1 MMNAPYVNRNVGG
14 DESTNRGRV
23 IDGWREGLRPSPT
36 PESPAHDSG
45 GTIWDR
51 VRPFTHGVAAI
62 TPGEA
67 CLRPYH
73 TGAARVP
80 SASMAAAWWV
90 L

>member
-1 MMNAPYVNRNVGG
+1 MTNASYVNRNVGV

-36 PESPAHDSG
+36 EEFPPHDSG
-45 GTIWDR
+45 GTIRGR

-73 TGAARVP
+73 TGATRMA
-80 SASMAAAWWV
+80 SAPMAAVWSV
-90 L
+90 M